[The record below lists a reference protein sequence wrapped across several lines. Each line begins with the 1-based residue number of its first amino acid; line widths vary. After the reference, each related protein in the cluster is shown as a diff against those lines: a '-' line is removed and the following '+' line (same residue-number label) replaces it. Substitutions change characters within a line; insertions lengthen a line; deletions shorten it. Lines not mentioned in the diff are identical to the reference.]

1 MKTFTEKPET
11 PNNIYD
17 INQNSL
23 ENNETFEGGSSPK
36 NYNNIDIKYE
46 EQYIDKINNSNNTY
60 LNDNYNEEYD
70 YTPPKKY
77 RKLQFYKF
85 LFYSIK
91 TEIKVED
98 FLKLIRTSNYAEIP
112 IWILSII
119 IYYCTPKKLKIK
131 LKDGTTSN
139 YKITFIWVHIVHVFR
154 AILGIFLI
162 KKLPKSYEIVD
173 ELNKLSDDELTINL
187 FNNIIREKMLNDVIE
202 PIKRKKIFIFVYIG
216 MTLFN
221 FLIDLVDFL
230 TILANISKASTDSKV
245 IFLTYLLISLIYLSI
260 DLVYAFWM
268 GQLKYTFPKEYL
280 KPLYSAF
287 NGMVSH
293 AISVFK
299 LKKRKI
305 DIIEEAR
312 TQNANGP
319 YIKSSIQNGGINIL
333 ESILRDS
340 FGLYRD
346 NACFSRSSNSSKKQF
361 SKNENLKYDKKYL
374 PDIPFDYGGHSYD
387 EVKNNDIK
395 SNEVKLD

>member
-46 EQYIDKINNSNNTY
+46 EQYIDKINNNNNTY

-260 DLVYAFWM
+260 DLGYAFWM

-346 NACFSRSSNSSKKQF
+346 NACFSRSSNFSKEQF

>member
-46 EQYIDKINNSNNTY
+46 EQYIDKINNNNNTY

-139 YKITFIWVHIVHVFR
+139 YKISFIWVHIVHVFR

-260 DLVYAFWM
+260 DLGYAFWM

-346 NACFSRSSNSSKKQF
+346 NACFSRSSNSSKEQF
-361 SKNENLKYDKKYL
+361 SKNGNLKYDKKYL